1 MCEWTHLRSEGVRA
15 DLCSYVIANNTI
27 ESPSDAPGINAAILE
42 GIIPKLPAQV
52 ITIEQAI
59 AALNRSGPAL
69 Y

>member
-1 MCEWTHLRSEGVRA
+1 MTLTPFVS
-15 DLCSYVIANNTI
+15 SYVIANNTI

-42 GIIPKLPAQV
+42 GIIPKLPANV

-59 AALNRSGPAL
+59 AALKISGPAI